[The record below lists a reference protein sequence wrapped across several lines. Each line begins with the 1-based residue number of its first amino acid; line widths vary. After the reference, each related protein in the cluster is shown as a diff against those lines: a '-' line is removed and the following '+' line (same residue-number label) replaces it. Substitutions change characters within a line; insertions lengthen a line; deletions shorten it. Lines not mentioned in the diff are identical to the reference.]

1 MNLEPCKT
9 CGEAPELIDDRL
21 VFYVRCTNHT
31 APWPVVYGDNHRHID
46 GINND
51 VAAQAAID
59 AVDWDAVRASAI
71 SNWNSEQ
78 MKP

>member
-1 MNLEPCKT
+1 MKIEPCKA

-21 VFYVRCTNHT
+21 VYYVRCTNHR

-46 GINND
+46 HIDDD

-59 AVDWDAVRASAI
+59 AVDWAAAKTSAI
-71 SNWNSEQ
+71 NNWNSEQ